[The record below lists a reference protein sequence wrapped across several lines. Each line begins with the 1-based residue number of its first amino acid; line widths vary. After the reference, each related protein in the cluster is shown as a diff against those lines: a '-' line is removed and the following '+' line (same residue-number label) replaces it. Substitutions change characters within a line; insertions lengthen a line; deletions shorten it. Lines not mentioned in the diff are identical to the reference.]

1 MINLNNPVSASTQN
15 VSPENHFSESLL
27 DLLTEDERVKLAE
40 ITRPAQWEII
50 VSAILRGEVVPGF
63 AWQNLPDLGANLDV
77 HFGGVPPLS
86 ELLPSLP
93 SRDECAQLK
102 LDELEEHILN
112 LCLAIGR
119 RGHPEALDKAT
130 DLLLVHA
137 ESNHLEDFTSLEKRV
152 LEDLVIPG
160 TASAFALFPFLFA
173 TEDGKTRAMITM
185 DLAVTLTSPDFPLQG
200 IQRLLDLL
208 LRSDEGLGNRILQG
222 LALLGDRRVNSM
234 LRDILPSLST
244 DNLIALASARSGQ
257 IFAATLEFKLEWLE
271 SLLREGSE
279 WLSRSQRMLEA
290 GILLNLVETALHC
303 EEDLV
308 HEIERE
314 LPLAG
319 PESTGIRMIRSWTLE
334 EYSERIMV
342 RLAPLAERMTDPSF
356 SQMVMRAWMSD
367 RSQGNDMY
375 LIHNMSRLEVAAS
388 TGNSEF
394 LVPEISDKSL
404 IFGKLWYVDE
414 PNNWAYVPESW
425 TWSAWRYYYARAHST
440 TWREFLARAGAY
452 GEGILEWVNEF
463 HADWF
468 PVREFDEIDEFDG
481 KAIQEREWD
490 YNLGPMS
497 VQEAM
502 EAYLP
507 EDILELAIV
516 REQNVHGDGFVEFD
530 GNDHGV
536 ILNRLKELGFTVR
549 EDQHLVSSA
558 SDSDGD
564 SNPEEHA
571 ASLREL
577 ETV

>member
-1 MINLNNPVSASTQN
+1 MET
-15 VSPENHFSESLL
+15 
-27 DLLTEDERVKLAE
+27 
-40 ITRPAQWEII
+40 
-50 VSAILRGEVVPGF
+50 
-63 AWQNLPDLGANLDV
+63 
-77 HFGGVPPLS
+77 
-86 ELLPSLP
+86 
-93 SRDECAQLK
+93 
-102 LDELEEHILN
+102 DELEEHILN
-112 LCLAIGR
+112 LCLTLGR
-119 RGHPEALDKAT
+119 RGHPGALNEAT
-130 DLLLVHA
+130 DLLLLHA
-137 ESNHLEDFTSLEKRV
+137 DTHPLEDFTSLENRV
-152 LEDLVIPG
+152 LEELVIPG
-160 TASAFALFPFLFA
+160 TANAFALFPFLFA
-173 TEDGKTRAMITM
+173 TENGKTLSMITL
-185 DLAVTLTSPDFPLQG
+185 DLATTLPSPDYPLQG
-200 IQRLLDLL
+200 IQRLLDLA
-208 LRSDEGLGNRILQG
+208 LRSDDQLGNRILQG
-222 LALLGDRRVNSM
+222 LIILGDRRVNSM
-234 LRDILPSLST
+234 LRETLPQLST
-244 DNLIALASARSGQ
+244 SNLVSLASAHSGQ
-257 IFAATLEFKLEWLE
+257 IFAAALEFKLEWLE
-271 SLLREGSE
+271 DLLRNGSE
-279 WLSRSQRMLEA
+279 RMSRGERMQEA
-290 GILLNLVETALHC
+290 GILLNLVETALRG
-303 EEDLV
+303 EEGLV

-314 LPLAG
+314 LPLSG
-319 PESTGIRMIRSWTLE
+319 PKSTGIRMIRSWTVE
-334 EYSERIMV
+334 EYSERIIA
-342 RLAPLAERMTDPSF
+342 RLTPLAERMTNSSSF
-356 SQMVMRAWMSD
+356 ELIQAAWSSD
-367 RSQGNDMY
+367 RAQIDEGV
-375 LIHNMSRLEVAAS
+375 LVHGLTQLQVGAS

-394 LVPEISDKSL
+394 LVPEVSDKSL
-404 IFGKLWYVDE
+404 IFGKLWYVDA

-425 TWSAWRYYYARAHST
+425 AWSAWRYYYARAHST

-507 EDILELAIV
+507 KDILELAIV
-516 REQNVHGDGFVEFD
+516 REQNIHGDGFVEFD